1 MGIRAKLTE
10 EFVKILSKILTFH
23 GTFLADEQS
32 QNMEYRIGFERE
44 FFRDCEPSNQISC

>member
-1 MGIRAKLTE
+1 MDIGAKLTE
-10 EFVKILSKILTFH
+10 EFVKILTSH
-23 GTFLADEQS
+23 GTFLADEQG